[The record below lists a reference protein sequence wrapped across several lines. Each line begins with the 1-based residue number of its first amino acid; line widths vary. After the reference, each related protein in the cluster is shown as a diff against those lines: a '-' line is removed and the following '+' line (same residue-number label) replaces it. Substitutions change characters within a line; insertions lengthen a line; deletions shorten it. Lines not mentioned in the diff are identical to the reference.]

1 MDGDELVRTGVTTV
15 ATDGSEFKEFKL
27 SHEDNEFIEL
37 DPDHRY
43 VFAGGFNGKIG
54 VFDNT
59 DDDFHLTKVIGPL
72 EFQIIHAAVV
82 QQEPVPS
89 FSRPATSY
97 VSIGMVKRYAGQR
110 TAGSCVLMLNPIRP
124 TTACCTLEPI
134 TAWRSSNI
142 GRVEFGSIQIDQVGR
157 HSHGLGIVKDVK
169 PLPDGSYIAISR
181 KGYVFKASKD
191 GAIQWHRQVLG
202 IPRGAAINSL
212 HDRCLVSDG

>member
-1 MDGDELVRTGVTTV
+1 MHGVAYDGRHDRFWTTQDGGLDGDRFVRTGVTTV

-82 QQEPVPS
+82 WRDPVPS
-89 FSRPATSY
+89 FCRPATSC
-97 VSIGMVKRYAGQR
+97 VSIGMVKRMCRAK
-110 TAGSCVLMLNPIRP
+110 TA
-124 TTACCTLEPI
+124 
-134 TAWRSSNI
+134 
-142 GRVEFGSIQIDQVGR
+142 
-157 HSHGLGIVKDVK
+157 
-169 PLPDGSYIAISR
+169 
-181 KGYVFKASKD
+181 AS
-191 GAIQWHRQVLG
+191 AF
-202 IPRGAAINSL
+202 
-212 HDRCLVSDG
+212 